1 MHNLP
6 VSDLVTRARNGEQ
19 RAWDALVERYDP
31 LIWSVCRRHGLGRA
45 DTEDVRQVV
54 WLSLMGQLGN
64 LHEPSARPGWLT
76 TTTRRECLRVQRAGR
91 PLDAGSA
98 LDADTLPD
106 DQAVAADQRLLAA
119 ERQAALRKAVLDLPS
134 GGQRLIGLLLEDPP
148 LRYAEISVRLGI
160 PVGSIGPNRRRYLAK
175 MRRHP
180 AIAALIS
187 ADAPAPGRGYG
198 RRHEPPP
205 SVRRRK

>member
-1 MHNLP
+1 METNLP
-6 VSDLVTRARNGEQ
+6 VSDLVAAARNGDK
-19 RAWDALVERYDP
+19 RAWDALVGRYEP
-31 LIWSVCRRHGLGRA
+31 LIWSICRRHGLSPA

-54 WLSLMGQLGN
+54 WLSLMRHMDS
-64 LHEPSARPGWLT
+64 LHEAAALPGWLT
-76 TTTRRECLRVQRAGR
+76 TTTRRECLRVHQAGQ
-91 PLDAGSA
+91 PLDGGPA

-106 DQAVAADQRLLAA
+106 DQAVVADERLLAA
-119 ERQAALRKAVLDLPS
+119 ERQAALRAAVLDLPS

-148 LRYAEISVRLGI
+148 LGYAEIGVRLGI

-187 ADAPAPGRGYG
+187 A
-198 RRHEPPP
+198 
-205 SVRRRK
+205 

>member
-1 MHNLP
+1 MHDNFTVP
-6 VSDLVTRARNGEQ
+6 DLVMRARNGEQ

-64 LHEPSARPGWLT
+64 LHEPSALPGWLT

-91 PLDAGSA
+91 PPDAGSA
-98 LDADTLPD
+98 LDADTIPD
-106 DQAVAADQRLLAA
+106 DQAVAADQRLLEA
-119 ERQAALRKAVLDLPS
+119 ERQAALHKALLDLPS
-134 GGQRLIGLLLEDPP
+134 GGQQLIGLLLEDPP
-148 LRYAEISVRLGI
+148 LRYAEISDRLGI

-180 AIAALIS
+180 AIAALLN
-187 ADAPAPGRGYG
+187 A
-198 RRHEPPP
+198 
-205 SVRRRK
+205 

>member
-1 MHNLP
+1 MHDNLP
-6 VSDLVTRARNGEQ
+6 VSDLVTGARNGEK
-19 RAWDALVERYDP
+19 RAWDALVKRYDP
-31 LIWSVCRRHGLGRA
+31 LIWSICRRHGLGCA

-64 LHEPSARPGWLT
+64 LHEPSALPGWLT
-76 TTTRRECLRVQRAGR
+76 TTTRRECLHVHRAGR

-106 DQAVAADQRLLAA
+106 DQAVALDQRLLEA
-119 ERQAALRKAVLDLPS
+119 ERQAALRKALLDLPS
-134 GGQRLIGLLLEDPP
+134 GGQRLMGLLLEDPP

-187 ADAPAPGRGYG
+187 AEGSAA
-198 RRHEPPP
+198 
-205 SVRRRK
+205 